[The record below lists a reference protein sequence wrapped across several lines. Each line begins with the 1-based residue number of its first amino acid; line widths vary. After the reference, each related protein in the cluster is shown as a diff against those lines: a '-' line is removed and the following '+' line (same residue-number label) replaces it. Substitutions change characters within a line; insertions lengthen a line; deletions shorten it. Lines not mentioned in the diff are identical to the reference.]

1 MFEKLNVFDRH
12 LISKFDESLH
22 RVVVVSPSNIMITRL
37 RRNIQKKYQKF
48 EFLFL
53 STAIW

>member
-1 MFEKLNVFDRH
+1 MSLTDTSFQ
-12 LISKFDESLH
+12 IFDESLH
-22 RVVVVSPSNIMITRL
+22 RVVGVSPSNIMITIL
-37 RRNIQKKYQKF
+37 ISNIQKKYQKF